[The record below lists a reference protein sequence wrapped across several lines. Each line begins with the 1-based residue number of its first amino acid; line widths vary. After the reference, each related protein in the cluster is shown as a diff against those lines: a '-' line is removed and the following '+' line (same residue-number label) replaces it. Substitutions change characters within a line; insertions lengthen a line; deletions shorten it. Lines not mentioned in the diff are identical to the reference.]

1 MEHFIKIIQ
10 NVKSQHMEKTNVG
23 IHVRFAECS
32 YWDCARTQTSITD
45 ESRTACQR
53 AWVLKVM
60 DQRSQPGKK
69 SFNKKREI
77 SLCKSTHH

>member
-1 MEHFIKIIQ
+1 MQELYESSTFRKWFAGFIFKFMEHFIKIIQ

-45 ESRTACQR
+45 ESRTACQ
-53 AWVLKVM
+53 W
-60 DQRSQPGKK
+60 
-69 SFNKKREI
+69 
-77 SLCKSTHH
+77 T